1 MDGLAEGDIDIIKA
15 PIVIDNVSTSS
26 HCSDIVDFLQG
37 SGVMKAG
44 IAGDSEPAL

>member
-15 PIVIDNVSTSS
+15 PIVIDN
-26 HCSDIVDFLQG
+26 G